1 MKQVNIAREVN
12 FTSAAEREVAITVSP
27 MFFEIII
34 LEAKVFNFVVDTKS
48 ILISTFMDP
57 VLSLTEETLE
67 VKKRPWYLRWVDETT

>member
-1 MKQVNIAREVN
+1 
-12 FTSAAEREVAITVSP
+12 

-34 LEAKVFNFVVDTKS
+34 LEAKIFNFVVDTKS

-57 VLSLTEETLE
+57 VLSLTEEILE